1 MSTKPKQKK
10 WRDVALSTLE
20 GGIQVLSLAKDACAV
35 PPAQIALGSACV
47 LLTTIKV
54 RSVSLLDYELL
65 THVSPEHNGKQ
76 R

>member
-10 WRDVALSTLE
+10 GRDVALSTLE
-20 GGIQVLSLAKDACAV
+20 GGIQVLTLAKDVCGF

-54 RSVSLLDYELL
+54 RSISFLDYELL
-65 THVSPEHNGKQ
+65 IMLYGWDK
-76 R
+76 